1 MLVGIGVAVAGL
13 SRVLDGTGWWF
24 VAMAVAAIVLLAAA
38 IVRSVARRAGWP
50 IVAAVIAA
58 VATITLFF
66 LADSAIVGL
75 IPTVA
80 SIGAFGEL
88 QEQGLSSIAG
98 QGLPANADQGIL
110 FLICLGVAALAVVMD
125 ALALVA
131 RTPALTGVPLL
142 LLLLVPS
149 LVRPSLDDAFFFALV
164 AAAYL
169 GILAVRM
176 RRRARPAAF
185 GVAAVALV
193 VSLVVPPLLPAPE
206 TLEAESSGSGGSL
219 ATGINPILNLGD
231 DLRRGDPALALTY
244 TSTAPRGQY
253 LRLTALDD
261 FTGVAWEPT
270 AIEVDAGNTVA
281 EFGPPP
287 GLIDA
292 VPRTEETTEVEVSS
306 IRSRWLPAPYA
317 PASIQGLVGAWS
329 WEPEGLAIRSER
341 ANARNQQYRVESI
354 DIAPSIEQL
363 VAAGTVV
370 PTGLERYLQL
380 PADLPAVVGETALA
394 VVGAAPSNYD
404 RAVALQA
411 YFRSGDFFYSEE
423 APVQDGYDGSGA
435 LVLADFLEAKTGYCV
450 HFSSAMAAMARTLGI
465 PARIAV
471 GFTPGQATT
480 VPGDDGEMEV
490 EYRVT
495 THNLH
500 SWPELYF
507 ADIGWVRFEPTPGR
521 GTPPAFAPLVADD
534 PATPDVDESEPL
546 PESTSTP
553 TAAPVAPEALDP
565 ETAEAGGTD
574 AATPVTSTTWALAAL
589 VLLLL
594 VPWALRAIRRARR
607 LRFVDDGSAT
617 AAWDELRDT
626 ADDLGL
632 ATSDTRTP
640 RQLVIDLAPHLD
652 ERGRA
657 SLERVRAA
665 LESEAFA
672 RRDGLPDSDDLRA
685 VLRALRRQAGIP
697 RRLIAALAPRSL
709 VQGLGFPVSRAG

>member
-1 MLVGIGVAVAGL
+1 MLTGIGVAVAGL
-13 SRVLDGTGWWF
+13 GRLLEGTGWWF

-38 IVRSVARRAGWP
+38 VVRSVARRAGWP
-50 IVAAVIAA
+50 SLAAVIAA

-66 LADSAIVGL
+66 LADTAFLGL
-75 IPTVA
+75 IPTFG
-80 SIGAFGEL
+80 SIGAFSEL
-88 QEQGLSSIAG
+88 QNEGLSSIES
-98 QGLPANADQGIL
+98 QGLPADADQGIV
-110 FLICLGVAALAVVMD
+110 FLICLGVAALAVVID
-125 ALALVA
+125 ALALTF
-131 RTPALTGVPLL
+131 RTPALTGLPLL
-142 LLLLVPS
+142 VLLLVPS
-149 LVRPSLDDAFFFALV
+149 VVQPSLNDAFFFALV

-169 GILAVRM
+169 GILSVGM
-176 RRRARPAAF
+176 RRRARPAAL
-185 GVAAVALV
+185 GVAAIALV
-193 VSLVVPPLLPAPE
+193 VSLVLPPLLPAPDAVE
-206 TLEAESSGSGGSL
+206 TQGSGSGNAL

-231 DLRRGDPALALTY
+231 DLRRGDPSLALTY

-261 FTGVAWEPT
+261 FTGVAWGPT
-270 AIEVDAGNTVA
+270 SVEVDAGNTVA
-281 EFGPPP
+281 EVGPPP
-287 GLIDA
+287 GLVEAI
-292 VPRTEETTEVEVSS
+292 PRSEESTDIVIGS

-317 PASIQGLVGAWS
+317 PASIEGLVGNWS

-341 ANARNQQYRVESI
+341 SNARAQKYRVESL

-363 VAAGTVV
+363 VAAGTTV
-370 PTGLERYLQL
+370 PAGLERYLQL
-380 PADLPAVVGETALA
+380 PADLPEVVGATAA
-394 VVGAAPSNYD
+394 EVVGAAGSNYD
-404 RAVALQA
+404 KAVALQDF
-411 YFRSGDFFYSEE
+411 FRSGDFFYSEQ

-435 LVLADFLEAKTGYCV
+435 SVLADFLEAKSGYCV

-480 VPGDDGEMEV
+480 VPNDDGDLEV

-495 THNLH
+495 TDNLH

-521 GTPPAFAPLVADD
+521 GSPPAFAPLVADD

-546 PESTSTP
+546 PEPTSTASAP
-553 TAAPVAPEALDP
+553 PVAPEALDP
-565 ETAEAGGTD
+565 ETAPEVGPGAQS
-574 AATPVTSTTWALAAL
+574 PVSTTSWGLAAL
-589 VLLLL
+589 ALLLL

-607 LRFVDDGSAT
+607 LRLVDDGSAA

-652 ERGRA
+652 DRGRSA
-657 SLERVRAA
+657 LDRVRAA
-665 LESEAFA
+665 LESEAFG
-672 RRDGLPDSDDLRA
+672 RRDGSPDSDDLRA
-685 VLRALRRQAGIP
+685 VLRALRRKAGVP
-697 RRLIAALAPRSL
+697 RRLVAALAPRSL
-709 VQGLGFPVSRAG
+709 VQGLMFPVSRAG